1 MQPTAAVVACAGFWQ
16 AAVWRNSRAFAI
28 GTDTGE
34 ETHDDFKPKYK
45 QQPANDVE
53 EQIKKDVSS
62 NKVFIYMKVHTA
74 MCACSGAVLLASLC
88 CVWTSPLPCWHLLC
102 WLLVDAITLCILSC
116 KLGSSVAMK
125 SLTMPLHA
133 NPCRGLLMPHSVD
146 SATWPAG
153 S

>member
-1 MQPTAAVVACAGFWQ
+1 MRGALCAARRVVVQHLHPGFWQ

-62 NKVFIYMKVHTA
+62 NKVFIYMKGSPDA
-74 MCACSGAVLLASLC
+74 PQCGFSNMACRILDAYGVITVFCRAP
-88 CVWTSPLPCWHLLC
+88 VWL
-102 WLLVDAITLCILSC
+102 
-116 KLGSSVAMK
+116 
-125 SLTMPLHA
+125 
-133 NPCRGLLMPHSVD
+133 
-146 SATWPAG
+146 
-153 S
+153 